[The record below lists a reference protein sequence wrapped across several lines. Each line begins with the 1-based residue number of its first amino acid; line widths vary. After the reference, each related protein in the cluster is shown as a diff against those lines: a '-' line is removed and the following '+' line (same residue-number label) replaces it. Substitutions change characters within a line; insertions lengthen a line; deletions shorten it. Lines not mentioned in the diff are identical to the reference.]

1 MKLLEHFKELSLYP
15 KNAEELKGLILQLA
29 VQGKLTANWRL
40 DNPNV
45 ENAESLVQS
54 FRDEKQKLILKKKI
68 KKEKAL
74 DPLSP
79 VDSPFDIPSTWVWTH
94 MIDSIHLVTKGAT
107 PTSYGYQFLPE
118 GINFIKVE
126 CVKEGEIKPHL
137 IDCFISEE
145 ANDNQK
151 RSKLEAGDI
160 LFSIAGTIGATAIVK
175 QSDLPAN
182 TNQALAIIRGSDYVY
197 RPIYLQTLLDSFV
210 SQNTKSKA
218 RGAAMNNISLGDLKS
233 MIVPVPPIEE
243 QKAIVEVVN
252 TLIAEVEKLESLTKE
267 RVQLKESFVVSALAR
282 LTEAGNTQK
291 EWNFL
296 EQHFSSFLT
305 EKKNIKSLKET
316 ILQLAVQ
323 GKLTESWRAN
333 NPKKELA
340 SELLKQ
346 IEAEKQQLIAEKRI
360 KKEKSFPPI
369 EDDDIPFELPNNWMW
384 FRWVD
389 LLGLVKYPMKRGP
402 FGSAL
407 RKDFFVEEGVK
418 VFEQYN
424 AINNDP
430 DWCRYRITNEKYE
443 ELKAF
448 TAESGDMLISC
459 SGTLGRICILPEGTE
474 IGIINQALLKIRLEN
489 RIIDNEFFIKL
500 FRSYYLQSLV
510 YKSAMGSAITNM
522 VGVKEL
528 KQFLMPIP
536 PLEEQKVIVE
546 KVNSL
551 TALCDELEQ
560 QIETS
565 QTQIELLM
573 QSCLKEVFEHESN

>member
-15 KNAEELKGLILQLA
+15 NNAEELKGLILQLA
-29 VQGKLTANWRL
+29 VQGKLTAKWREAH
-40 DNPNV
+40 PNV
-45 ENAESLVQS
+45 EPASELLK
-54 FRDEKQKLILKKKI
+54 RIEAEKQQLIAEKKI
-68 KKEKAL
+68 KKEK
-74 DPLSP
+74 PLPPVGEDEIPFELPQGWAWSRFDEVILLQMGQSP
-79 VDSPFDIPSTWVWTH
+79 PS
-94 MIDSIHLVTKGAT
+94 I
-107 PTSYGYQFLPE
+107 SYNDE
-118 GINFIKVE
+118 GI
-126 CVKEGEIKPHL
+126 GEIL
-137 IDCFISEE
+137 INGPVEFS
-145 ANDNQK
+145 N
-151 RSKLEAGDI
+151 GDHGI
-160 LFSIAGTIGATAIVK
+160 
-175 QSDLPAN
+175 
-182 TNQALAIIRGSDYVY
+182 
-197 RPIYLQTLLDSFV
+197 
-210 SQNTKSKA
+210 TKEIKYTSAPTK
-218 RGAAMNNISLGDLKS
+218 MCNKGDL
-233 MIVPVPPIEE
+233 IVCIRASIGRTNIASNRACIGRGVASITSFIEFNYIHNYILINKATLFDLGTGTTFRSVSKDPIRNMLIPVPPLEE

-252 TLIAEVEKLESLTKE
+252 TLFKEVEQLESLTKE

-296 EQHFSSFLT
+296 QQHFSSFLT

-565 QTQIELLM
+565 QTQIKLLM